1 MHGLMPDLMP
11 GLMPDL
17 MLILMPGGLMAK
29 PAGATTYPAGIR
41 GQTHGQIT
49 GTHSRSHKPR
59 EPTTHS
65 RDLHDQTHNGNPHT
79 ESTARIHG
87 RNPRSESTARI
98 HPRIYMEGSIP
109 LSLEAH

>member
-17 MLILMPGGLMAK
+17 MLILMPGGLMTK

-59 EPTTHS
+59 EPTTHP
-65 RDLHDQTHNGNPHT
+65 RDLHDDKGLRSRNL
-79 ESTARIHG
+79 RLHG
-87 RNPRSESTARI
+87 AFTWRYFRFIIIGQFFFTFSHFHKTV
-98 HPRIYMEGSIP
+98 HF
-109 LSLEAH
+109 LKV